1 MASSKSYIQDHHKDY
16 LSVLAY
22 IYLENNQPEKAIKIY
37 TALWYLFPESKEIA
51 FYLSYLHLRIREYE
65 TALFY
70 ADQYLSRKKTAL
82 GSLLKGQALFKL
94 DRPLE
99 ARDAIRNLL
108 N

>member
-1 MASSKSYIQDHHKDY
+1 MASSNTYIQDHHKDY
-16 LSVLAY
+16 LSVLAF

-37 TALWYLFPESKEIA
+37 RALWYLFPESKEIA
-51 FYLSYLHLRIREYE
+51 FYLSYLHLRTREYE

-82 GSLLKGQALFKL
+82 GLMLKGQALYNL
-94 DRPLE
+94 DRPME
-99 ARDAIRNLL
+99 ARDTIRNLL

>member
-1 MASSKSYIQDHHKDY
+1 MVSSNSYIKEHHKDY

-37 TALWYLFPESKEIA
+37 AALYYLFPESKEIA
-51 FYLSYLHLRIREYE
+51 FCLSYLHLRIREFD

-82 GSLLKGQALFKL
+82 GLLLKGQALYKL
-94 DRPLE
+94 GRPME
-99 ARDAIRNLL
+99 ARETMRNLL

>member
-37 TALWYLFPESKEIA
+37 TALFYLYPESREIT
-51 FYLSYLHLRIREYE
+51 FYLSYLHLRTREYE

-70 ADQYLSRKKTAL
+70 ADQYLSIKKTAL
-82 GSLLKGQALFKL
+82 GLILKGQALYNL
-94 DRPLE
+94 ERPME
-99 ARDAIRNLL
+99 AREAMRNLL